1 MTRRVASVAPVALVM
16 ATLAILWG
24 VGGVGAAQA
33 LRAVAYE
40 AAFVVVPGVA
50 AFVAL
55 DGKGRRMLTNVAVG
69 WAFGYA
75 LEVGAFCA
83 TAAAG
88 ARWMFWLYPV
98 VVIVA
103 AIGWIGLRR
112 RRPHAPAA
120 ARGDMIASHSTARLA
135 VGVASALALA
145 YAALGAF
152 PQLPLPQQV
161 SSVSYHAD
169 QVFGVALTAETAHH
183 WPPTMPWVSGLH
195 LNYHWLAFAHSGA
208 TAQVTGLDP
217 ALIVFRLVTPLML
230 LAVFLLAFA
239 AGTRMSGDERIGAL
253 GVVVLLLVGELH
265 LTTAPT
271 ATFLGTF
278 REALWKSST
287 FLFGLVFFL
296 AALTLLWDQLD
307 PDRTPRR
314 RTWFV
319 LVPLLFVAGGAKG
332 AVPFVLLGGVGVYG
346 ACRFVATRRFDRRVI
361 GAGAVIAMT
370 FGLDWIVFF
379 RGTGES
385 FVIAPFASIR
395 QSLFYLK
402 VSPYV
407 PPVVHPL
414 LAVAGVAAL
423 LVPLAGVVVVLARR
437 RVSPVQAYLLS
448 LFVGGFAGFCLAD
461 APGGILPE
469 LWFLTY
475 AHAAGVLLAGWG
487 VLAAWHLGDRDPAL
501 RTKCL
506 LVVGIVVVAFG
517 LWSGV
522 VNEPFSW
529 EARSDRV
536 YLAFLAVGILIVA
549 DAWARGRRLGMA
561 RRAAAITALA
571 LVVGGGALDAP
582 LSLSGNVRSI
592 VSERPAYPRD
602 TPSSRGMTKPLFNGL
617 RWVRAHTP
625 ANAVLA
631 VNNHYVATNAPR
643 YLYYSA
649 FAERRVFLESW
660 WYTMPALAL
669 GTPRLLKGA
678 QPFPARW
685 ELNQRV
691 FEKADSEAAS
701 ALHQRYG
708 VTYLL
713 VDHTHGPA
721 SPDVSKLGTL
731 VHSNSALSV
740 YALG

>member
-1 MTRRVASVAPVALVM
+1 MAPVAVVI
-16 ATLAILWG
+16 ATLLTVWS
-24 VGGVGAAQA
+24 VGGVSAGQA
-33 LRAVAYE
+33 LRAVGYE

-55 DGKGRRMLTNVAVG
+55 DGKGRRTLTNVALG

-88 ARWMFWLYPV
+88 ARWMFRLYPV
-98 VVIVA
+98 LVVGA
-103 AIGWIGLRR
+103 ACGWIWLRR
-112 RRPHAPAA
+112 RESPEAGAA
-120 ARGDMIASHSTARLA
+120 GGDTIASRPGARFA
-135 VGVASALALA
+135 VGVAGALALA

-152 PQLPLPQQV
+152 PQLPLPQSV

-208 TAQVTGLDP
+208 MAQVTGLDP

-230 LAVFLLAFA
+230 LAVFLLAFT

-253 GVVVLLLVGELH
+253 GAGVLLLVGELH

-296 AALTLLWDQLD
+296 AALMLLWDQLD

-332 AVPFVLLGGVGVYG
+332 AVPFVLLGGVAVYG
-346 ACRFVATRRFDRRVI
+346 VCRFVTIRRLDRRVI
-361 GAGAVIAMT
+361 GAGAVILLT

-379 RGTGES
+379 RGTDES

-402 VSPYV
+402 VVPYV
-407 PPVVHPL
+407 SPVFHPL
-414 LAVAGVAAL
+414 LAVAGVVAL

-487 VLAAWHLGDRDPAL
+487 VLAVWHLGDRDPAL

-506 LVVGIVVVAFG
+506 LRVGIVVVAFG
-517 LWSGV
+517 WWAAV

-529 EARSDRV
+529 EAKSFRI
-536 YLAFLAVGILIVA
+536 YLAFVAVAVAVTA
-549 DAWARGRRLGMA
+549 DAWARGRAIGMA
-561 RRAAAITALA
+561 RSAAAITALA
-571 LVVGGGALDAP
+571 LVLGGGALDAP
-582 LSLSGNVRSI
+582 LSLSDNVRSI

-602 TPSSRGMTKPLFNGL
+602 TPSSRGMTRPLFDGL

-625 ANAVLA
+625 ADSVLA
-631 VNNHYVATNAPR
+631 VNNHYVAADAPR

-685 ELNQRV
+685 ELNRRV
-691 FEKADSEAAS
+691 FEKADPEAAS

-708 VTYLL
+708 VRYLL
-713 VDHTHGPA
+713 VDHTHGSA

-731 VHSNSALSV
+731 IHSTTALSV
-740 YALG
+740 YALT